1 MRRRVL
7 ADFAAHS
14 STYLRAV
21 AKVHSSPHT
30 GVTFLGMNLLHPT
43 RDWHRT
49 LKSKLQTAMTLQV
62 ILEFLRKFLKNLK
75 L

>member
-7 ADFAAHS
+7 ANFAADS

-30 GVTFLGMNLLHPT
+30 GVTFLGMNLFDARIISDRAIEAFEL
-43 RDWHRT
+43 
-49 LKSKLQTAMTLQV
+49 
-62 ILEFLRKFLKNLK
+62 
-75 L
+75 